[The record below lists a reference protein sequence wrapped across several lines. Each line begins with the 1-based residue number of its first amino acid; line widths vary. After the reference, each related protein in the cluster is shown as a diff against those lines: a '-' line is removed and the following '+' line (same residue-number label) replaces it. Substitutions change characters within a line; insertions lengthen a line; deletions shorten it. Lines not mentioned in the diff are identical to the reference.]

1 VTGRE
6 TNKESWRNVKLLGL
20 VSFLND
26 LSSEIILPILPF
38 FLTSLNISAIGIGL
52 VAGIIDG
59 FSNVMKAVSG
69 YFSDIKG
76 KRKPLIFAGYALSQ
90 FSKLALALSS
100 NLTYASIF
108 TALDRVGKGIR
119 TSPRDALIAE
129 SASLRGK
136 AFGFHR
142 AMDTLGAVLGTV
154 IAIVF
159 IQILESNYK
168 NIILI
173 ASLIGFLSLIP
184 LAFVFETARKHP
196 RSKIVLGLRLRKFLI
211 LSAIFGLANISYMFF
226 ILRASQHGVLFAL
239 TLYLLFNIVYAVLA
253 YPIGSFSDKVG
264 KQKVAAFGYAMLAIA
279 GLMIISGKFIQLIL
293 AFLLFGVFMASS
305 DAVQRSIAAEVAK
318 AKGFGIGAFHFVFG
332 MSTLIGNVIYGFI
345 LQYYGF
351 EPVFLF
357 AALMA
362 FISSLIY
369 ILVKI

>member
-1 VTGRE
+1 MDV
-6 TNKESWRNVKLLGL
+6 NKGSWRNVKLLGL

-26 LSSEIILPILPF
+26 LSSEIILPVHPF
-38 FLTSLNISAIGIGL
+38 FLTSLNISAAGIGL

-59 FSNVMKAVSG
+59 LSNVMKAVSG
-69 YFSDIKG
+69 YFSDLKG

-90 FSKLALALSS
+90 FSKLALSLSS

-129 SASLRGK
+129 SASQRGK

-142 AMDTLGAVLGTV
+142 AMDTFGAVLGTA
-154 IAIVF
+154 IAIIF
-159 IQILESNYK
+159 IQILESDYK
-168 NIILI
+168 KIILI

-184 LAFVFETARKHP
+184 LSFVSETARKYP
-196 RSKIVLGLRLRKFLI
+196 RSKIVLGLRLKKFLLFSI
-211 LSAIFGLANISYMFF
+211 IFGLANISYMFF
-226 ILRASQHGVLFAL
+226 ILRASQHGVLSAL
-239 TLYLLFNIVYAVLA
+239 ILYFLFNIIYAVLS
-253 YPIGSFSDKVG
+253 YPIGSFSDRIG

-279 GLMIISGKFIQLIL
+279 GLLMVSGGLIQLIL

-318 AKGFGIGAFHFVFG
+318 VKGFGIGAFHFVFG
-332 MSTLIGNVIYGFI
+332 MSALMGNVIYGLI

-351 EPVFLF
+351 EPVFSL

-362 FISSLIY
+362 LISSFIY
-369 ILVKI
+369 IFVKI